1 MFLERY
7 LPDFDEVASSQI
19 PAIMQLVNMG
29 YNYISRKDIDTH
41 RESHGQYILR
51 DIAFQALR
59 NINGADISDGSIKE
73 AITDLEKIVDKSSTF
88 VYNVYIRYNE
98 RRRELHEQNS

>member
-1 MFLERY
+1 MMEVIDAQY
-7 LPDFDEVASSQI
+7 QLPDFDEVASSQI

-73 AITDLEKIVDKSSTF
+73 AITDLEKIKTSFGFNCSIT
-88 VYNVYIRYNE
+88 
-98 RRRELHEQNS
+98 